1 MKRIIRNISL
11 CALLAVAM
19 GACEEEAA
27 LVNPSVAHDKSTQ
40 SPEEVVEAASLQS
53 ASAPGSGLIFRDFVV
68 QTGDELYVELAKPAE
83 HDMTFTI
90 GLNIPLSNEELKAL
104 PAKYYNIFIE
114 NVIEEPGDKLTITNE
129 GKVTIAKG
137 ERKSTRVSFALSRM
151 TVDAS
156 MAGSQYLLPLVAMDE
171 DGNQYQLFY
180 SITERDEEYQDRT
193 KKDYKVVAYIDT
205 EVMNPLI
212 ADKTTA
218 KLEYLR
224 SRRDRE
230 TIYENVPVVDIVN
243 VRKALLGYDA
253 SSRRVILKYT
263 PDMEYVLKHN
273 VQYIQPL
280 RRNGLKVCLSIE
292 GGGTGIGF
300 ANLTDPQ
307 IIDFVAQVKVAVELF
322 QLDGIHLRDEGAG
335 YDKAEAPTVNETSY
349 PKLIKALREAMP
361 DIMLT
366 LADDGGTTATM
377 NKEQEGIVVGD
388 YIDLAW
394 NVIWDSP
401 VNPWADGSERKP
413 IAGMTKERYG
423 GIALYIKERTPE
435 DMGFFE
441 ELQAK
446 ARVITIDE
454 GLGKVAVVENIPYR
468 QYNLETM
475 VVDGFKNLLM
485 CFHDN
490 NDGNYPK
497 YSAVV
502 QEARVATQFYAFRKD
517 W

>member
-90 GLNIPLSNEELKAL
+90 GLDIPFSDEEKKAL
-104 PAKYYNIFIE
+104 VAKYYNIFILGA
-114 NVIEEPGDKLTITNE
+114 IEEPGDKLTITNE

-137 ERKSTRVSFALSRM
+137 ERKSTQISFALSRM

-171 DGNQYQLFY
+171 DGNQYKLFY
-180 SITERDEEYQDRT
+180 YITERDEEYQDRT

-205 EVMNPLI
+205 EMINPLI
-212 ADKTTA
+212 ADKTTT

-230 TIYENVPVVDIVN
+230 TIYENVPLVDIVY

-322 QLDGIHLRDEGAG
+322 Q
-335 YDKAEAPTVNETSY
+335 
-349 PKLIKALREAMP
+349 
-361 DIMLT
+361 
-366 LADDGGTTATM
+366 
-377 NKEQEGIVVGD
+377 
-388 YIDLAW
+388 
-394 NVIWDSP
+394 
-401 VNPWADGSERKP
+401 
-413 IAGMTKERYG
+413 
-423 GIALYIKERTPE
+423 
-435 DMGFFE
+435 
-441 ELQAK
+441 
-446 ARVITIDE
+446 
-454 GLGKVAVVENIPYR
+454 
-468 QYNLETM
+468 
-475 VVDGFKNLLM
+475 
-485 CFHDN
+485 
-490 NDGNYPK
+490 
-497 YSAVV
+497 
-502 QEARVATQFYAFRKD
+502 
-517 W
+517 